1 MQSRLEMHA
10 QRDAPLRMMAPGALI
25 LLPSQFERHHA
36 GSYGAAAV
44 SSKSMC
50 SWRDIVAF
58 ILPSRRLVRAKQ
70 SRATGR
76 LDRFAASG
84 SLVEVLRDNCTS
96 QRYQE
101 VGMTG
106 SLTWLALVGL
116 ITILYVKK
124 FWTRD
129 RVLGFGTTD
138 PLMGFGDISHLVVP
152 FYFTKRGF
160 ENMAR
165 IIKR

>member
-1 MQSRLEMHA
+1 
-10 QRDAPLRMMAPGALI
+10 MMAPGALI

-36 GSYGAAAV
+36 VHTAPLLCHQNQCADKHLRSPAAGATSSLLSCRLAV
-44 SSKSMC
+44 S
-50 SWRDIVAF
+50 W
-58 ILPSRRLVRAKQ
+58 SRGLVRAKQ
-70 SRATGR
+70 SRATDR

-84 SLVEVLRDNCTS
+84 SLVELLRDNCTS
-96 QRYQE
+96 RRYQE

-138 PLMGFGDISHLVVP
+138 PLMGFGAITSHLVVP

-160 ENMAR
+160 ENVAR
-165 IIKR
+165 TIKR